1 MVAKGKLNPQ
11 PVSVLGKN
19 KSFPVKLPPSPPSLL
34 EPAGMGRRGAGQA
47 CSPVSSAASQN
58 PAFLLP
64 NPIPT
69 PFRSRQVKGLQT
81 QEPEGQRAG
90 SVVGFEGEKIPMVA
104 LGTECVRT
112 RVQGRG
118 WEKPLGYPWT
128 EHHAIHLSHTPFPP
142 ASLFRASQIAGFR
155 NLGEMGRAWSTQQN
169 QHRTW
174 CQREMAQILVHHK
187 LT

>member
-47 CSPVSSAASQN
+47 CSPVSSAASQK

-64 NPIPT
+64 NSIPT
-69 PFRSRQVKGLQT
+69 SSRPRQVKGLQT
-81 QEPEGQRAG
+81 QEPEGQKAG

-118 WEKPLGYPWT
+118 WEKPFGYPWT
-128 EHHAIHLSHTPFPP
+128 EHHAIHLSHTPLPTSLPVQSFPDC
-142 ASLFRASQIAGFR
+142 GFQE
-155 NLGEMGRAWSTQQN
+155 LGGN
-169 QHRTW
+169 G
-174 CQREMAQILVHHK
+174 
-187 LT
+187 

>member
-34 EPAGMGRRGAGQA
+34 EPAGMGRWGAGQA
-47 CSPVSSAASQN
+47 CSPVSSAASQK

-69 PFRSRQVKGLQT
+69 SSRPRQVKGLQT
-81 QEPEGQRAG
+81 QAPEGQKAR

-112 RVQGRG
+112 RIQGSG
-118 WEKPLGYPWT
+118 WEKPLGYPGT
-128 EHHAIHLSHTPFPP
+128 EQHAIHLSHTTLPT
-142 ASLFRASQIAGFR
+142 SLPVQSFSDCGFQE
-155 NLGEMGRAWSTQQN
+155 LGGN
-169 QHRTW
+169 G
-174 CQREMAQILVHHK
+174 
-187 LT
+187 